1 MKKHVWMAAV
11 LIGVLALTGCGSK
24 KQADKAG
31 DAAVEAETDAK
42 TKSEDAS
49 EALSEAA
56 EEALSEEAG
65 EAAEDAIVEELGARP
80 EYDAKDFVT
89 LGTYEGLTVTVDD
102 IEVTDAQIDQRIEDK
117 IRNGGFMEVVT
128 EGKVQNGDI
137 ANIDYVGKKDDV
149 AFDGGSAEGYDLT
162 IGSGTFIPGFEEGLV
177 DAAIG
182 ESVDLNLTFPE
193 EYHSEELAGADVVF
207 TVTVNSVQRMPEIT
221 DELVSKI
228 SDGAASTVDAYR
240 EIVKEELTTEA
251 QEEQENTIKNEL
263 MTQIYNTCTVNDY
276 PEELVEYSMDEM
288 YNYYRAYAQSMGMEF
303 ADFLTTYLGMEE
315 AAFEEEARLTIE
327 SSLEQELLLM
337 AIAEDRGLE
346 EISDEEFEEGCKKYA
361 ELLGFASTDEFKAAY
376 DEPRIR
382 TSIAMDSAMDYVRD
396 KAVVV
401 TESEVEAL
409 SEAATE

>member
-1 MKKHVWMAAV
+1 
-11 LIGVLALTGCGSK
+11 
-24 KQADKAG
+24 
-31 DAAVEAETDAK
+31 
-42 TKSEDAS
+42 
-49 EALSEAA
+49 
-56 EEALSEEAG
+56 
-65 EAAEDAIVEELGARP
+65 
-80 EYDAKDFVT
+80 
-89 LGTYEGLTVTVDD
+89 
-102 IEVTDAQIDQRIEDK
+102 
-117 IRNGGFMEVVT
+117 
-128 EGKVQNGDI
+128 
-137 ANIDYVGKKDDV
+137 
-149 AFDGGSAEGYDLT
+149 
-162 IGSGTFIPGFEEGLV
+162 
-177 DAAIG
+177 
-182 ESVDLNLTFPE
+182 
-193 EYHSEELAGADVVF
+193 
-207 TVTVNSVQRMPEIT
+207 MPEIT

>member
-117 IRNGGFMEVVT
+117 IRDGGFMEVVT

-162 IGSGTFIPGFEEGLV
+162 IGSGTFIPGFEEGLM

-193 EYHSEELAGADVVF
+193 EYHSEELAGADVA
-207 TVTVNSVQRMPEIT
+207 
-221 DELVSKI
+221 
-228 SDGAASTVDAYR
+228 GA
-240 EIVKEELTTEA
+240 VKSMQNYYGFTTEP
-251 QEEQENTIKNEL
+251 KN
-263 MTQIYNTCTVNDY
+263 
-276 PEELVEYSMDEM
+276 
-288 YNYYRAYAQSMGMEF
+288 
-303 ADFLTTYLGMEE
+303 
-315 AAFEEEARLTIE
+315 
-327 SSLEQELLLM
+327 
-337 AIAEDRGLE
+337 DR
-346 EISDEEFEEGCKKYA
+346 
-361 ELLGFASTDEFKAAY
+361 
-376 DEPRIR
+376 
-382 TSIAMDSAMDYVRD
+382 
-396 KAVVV
+396 
-401 TESEVEAL
+401 
-409 SEAATE
+409 